1 MSFLSREEF
10 KLLANADL
18 DKLYDYLT
26 EKFNALEFKIEQQTQ
41 IIQVQESRIKELEAR
56 LNQNSKN
63 SHKPPSSDIFKKER
77 DRKTSRR
84 KSGGQTGHEGSNLK
98 MVSNPTDT
106 KEYRAPENCEKC
118 NQSLL
123 EIQGDSKVGQEYTLP
138 KLEMSIIEH
147 RVESKKC
154 SCGHINKDANA
165 PVIRNHAYYGNE
177 FKSFIIYLKN
187 HHMLPFARIK
197 EIIKDVF
204 GHTVSEGTIWNCEK
218 DFSKKLLP
226 IEHTIKQ
233 EIIDGNVACFDETGT
248 RSEKKNFWVHVAVT
262 PYFSHFSFH
271 NKRGF
276 DGMIAGGILPNF
288 KGTAVHDFFKPYLK
302 FECDHSFCN
311 AHLLRELIGAH
322 ETTKQ
327 VWTEMM
333 LGVLITG
340 LDARKESI
348 SGTASL
354 DILKMYDKSIQ
365 MGFQENP
372 DIDIGKRK
380 SSSKVVNL
388 LKRMDRYKEGIL
400 KFLFTTDVPF
410 DNNLAERALRM
421 FKVKNKISG
430 CFRNSQSGDF
440 FCRLRSFIDTCKKQK
455 LPILNSI
462 LYVFNFGS
470 FQFAR

>member
-41 IIQVQESRIKELEAR
+41 LIHVQESRIKELEAR

-98 MVSNPTDT
+98 MVSNPTDI
-106 KEYRAPENCEKC
+106 KEYPAPENCEKC

-123 EIQGDSKVGQEYTLP
+123 EIQVKSKVGQEYTLP
-138 KLEMSIIEH
+138 KMEMSIIEH

-154 SCGHINKDANA
+154 SCGHINTKTDA
-165 PVIRNHAYYGNE
+165 PVIKNHAYYGTE
-177 FKSFIIYLKN
+177 FKSFILYLKN
-187 HHMLPFARIK
+187 YHMLPFARIK
-197 EIIKDVF
+197 ELIKDVF

-218 DFSKKLLP
+218 ELSKKLLP
-226 IEHTIKQ
+226 IEDTIKE
-233 EIIDGNVACFDETGT
+233 EIMNGNVACFDETGT
-248 RSEKKNFWVHVAVT
+248 RSEKKNFWVHVAVN
-262 PYFSHFSFH
+262 PDFSHFSFH

-302 FECDHSFCN
+302 FECKHSFCN

-340 LDARKESI
+340 LDARKESN
-348 SGTASL
+348 SETASM
-354 DILKMYDKSIQ
+354 DILKMYDRAIL

-372 DIDIGKRK
+372 DIDIGKRR

-440 FCRLRSFIDTCKKQK
+440 FCRLRSFLDTCKKQK
-455 LPILNSI
+455 LPILESI
-462 LYVFNFGS
+462 NEVFKTGN
-470 FQFAR
+470 FQFCR

>member
-1 MSFLSREEF
+1 
-10 KLLANADL
+10 
-18 DKLYDYLT
+18 
-26 EKFNALEFKIEQQTQ
+26 
-41 IIQVQESRIKELEAR
+41 
-56 LNQNSKN
+56 
-63 SHKPPSSDIFKKER
+63 
-77 DRKTSRR
+77 
-84 KSGGQTGHEGSNLK
+84 

-106 KEYRAPENCEKC
+106 KEYPAPEKCEKC
-118 NQSLL
+118 NESLL
-123 EIQGDSKVGQEYTLP
+123 KIQGKSNIGQEYTLP
-138 KLEMSIIEH
+138 KMEMSIIEH

-154 SCGHINKDANA
+154 SCGHINTKTDA
-165 PVIRNHAYYGNE
+165 PVIKNHAYYGTE
-177 FKSFIIYLKN
+177 FKSFILYLKN
-187 HHMLPFARIK
+187 YHMLPFARIK
-197 EIIKDVF
+197 ELIKDVF

-218 DFSKKLLP
+218 ELSKKLLP
-226 IEHTIKQ
+226 IEDTIKQ
-233 EIIDGNVACFDETGT
+233 EIMNGNVACFDETGT
-248 RSEKKNFWVHVAVT
+248 RSEKKNFWVHVAVN
-262 PYFSHFSFH
+262 PDFSHFSFH

-302 FECDHSFCN
+302 FNCKHSFCN

-340 LDARKESI
+340 LDIRKESNSESVI
-348 SGTASL
+348 M
-354 DILKMYDKSIQ
+354 DIQKMYDKAILK
-365 MGFQENP
+365 GFQENP
-372 DIDIGKRK
+372 DIDIGKRR
-380 SSSKVVNL
+380 SSSKVINL
-388 LKRMDRYKEGIL
+388 LKRMDRHKEDIL

-455 LPILNSI
+455 LPTLDSI
-462 LYVFNFGS
+462 TIVFKTGN
-470 FQFAR
+470 FQFIR

>member
-26 EKFNALEFKIEQQTQ
+26 EKFNVLEVKIEKQ
-41 IIQVQESRIKELEAR
+41 IQVILVQESRIKELEAR

-98 MVSNPTDT
+98 MVTNPTDT
-106 KEYRAPENCEKC
+106 KEYPAPEICEKC

-123 EIQGDSKVGQEYTLP
+123 EIQGKSKVGQEYTLP
-138 KLEMSIIEH
+138 KMEISIIEH
-147 RVESKKC
+147 TVESKKC
-154 SCGHINKDANA
+154 LCGHTNISSNA
-165 PVIRNHAYYGNE
+165 PVIKNHAYYGNE

-187 HHMLPFARIK
+187 HHMLPFGRIK
-197 EIIKDVF
+197 ELIKDVF

-218 DFSKKLLP
+218 EISKRLLP

-262 PYFSHFSFH
+262 PNFSHFSFH

-276 DGMIAGGILPNF
+276 DGMIASGILPNF

-302 FECDHSFCN
+302 FECKHSFCN

-348 SGTASL
+348 SETASM
-354 DILKMYDKSIQ
+354 DILKMYDKAIQ

-372 DIDIGKRK
+372 DIDVGKKK

-388 LKRMDRYKEGIL
+388 LRRMDRYKEGIL

-430 CFRNSQSGDF
+430 CFRNSQSGEF

-455 LPILNSI
+455 LPIFQSI
-462 LYVFNFGS
+462 LYVFNFSS